1 MIEKRNESEVFFFFA
16 DEPRDPRLEL
26 RPRGIPLPPRNPKL
40 PPQQQQPSRSQPRP
54 RPRPP
59 SSRSSRAPALLLE
72 SISKRD
78 AAPSSTPRAAG
89 ITGCALRKAPETFP
103 HTYIEAPRRAAW
115 MSAREPAARCS
126 CGTRSSRARDNKESR
141 VSSGK
146 SSRRPGCQP
155 HQMFDCPRVS
165 RGRRVDSDDR
175 RRLMGSSDLPS
186 NGRDV
191 SHARRSGPLFDARR

>member
-1 MIEKRNESEVFFFFA
+1 MQVRALYLMEEEWRRRRGRRRASPFAAGAREELGARAGVGACAGAEELVGEQPREWSESESESWSERWRWRGNGRRSESEEESVIEKRNESEVFFFFA

-89 ITGCALRKAPETFP
+89 ITGCALRKAPETSP
-103 HTYIEAPRRAAW
+103 HTY
-115 MSAREPAARCS
+115 S
-126 CGTRSSRARDNKESR
+126 
-141 VSSGK
+141 
-146 SSRRPGCQP
+146 
-155 HQMFDCPRVS
+155 
-165 RGRRVDSDDR
+165 
-175 RRLMGSSDLPS
+175 
-186 NGRDV
+186 
-191 SHARRSGPLFDARR
+191 

>member
-1 MIEKRNESEVFFFFA
+1 MHSTAAQAKCTGSTADSRRRRIRASGIKQCFWGPFPWERVIEKRNEIEVFFFFA
-16 DEPRDPRLEL
+16 YEPPR
-26 RPRGIPLPPRNPKL
+26 PAIGTPAAPLPPRNPKL

-59 SSRSSRAPALLLE
+59 SPRSSRAPALLLE

-126 CGTRSSRARDNKESR
+126 CGTRSSRPRDNKESR
-141 VSSGK
+141 VS
-146 SSRRPGCQP
+146 
-155 HQMFDCPRVS
+155 
-165 RGRRVDSDDR
+165 RGRS
-175 RRLMGSSDLPS
+175 
-186 NGRDV
+186 
-191 SHARRSGPLFDARR
+191 